1 MGVIYKL
8 QATLKTDNIVPGK
21 YQNNISDFLIT
32 ENETVIGHLAIGVTN
47 HQLLMQQRT
56 SWNHQVTFLKAALQ
70 HLPLNWQLILEY
82 PIPRRSKRIDALL
95 LAHDLIFVLEFKDK
109 ETRFTPDAISQVE
122 DYSLD
127 LRDFHKQSASKTII
141 PIVWASDAR
150 EKSNSICDNGDFVKP
165 TLFANNLNL
174 HLVVKT
180 AFEYFTNTTNPI
192 IKPDIWNNSEYL
204 PTPTIIEAAQHLFSG
219 QSVREISRSHAG
231 SENLTD
237 TTNAILK
244 AIKQAQ
250 DNNEKIICFITGVP
264 GAGKTLAGLNIVHNV
279 DNHSGKGIFL
289 SGNGP
294 LVKVL
299 SEALSR
305 DDAKRRNIPISQSRR
320 EIAFVKNVHTF
331 LDFYHNNN
339 QIPPD
344 QIILFDEAQR
354 AWNAEHSK
362 RKFDRDFS
370 EAEMLFNIMNRND
383 GWAVI
388 VALIGSG
395 QEINTGEAGLAEWGK
410 TIMDKFS
417 NWKIYISP
425 ELKEGTSNIANY
437 KLFETAP
444 TQLLITELPELHLKV
459 SIRSY
464 KAEKLS
470 EWVVSLLEDEPLMA
484 KELLQNHLKDYPVF
498 LTRNL
503 ETARNFLRNKNRGHR
518 RTGLVAS
525 SGARRLKPFGLD
537 VTAEIDVA
545 NWFLN
550 PKEDVRS
557 SCFLE
562 LPATEFAVQ
571 GLELD
576 WVGLCWGDDFRKE
589 EEGWSYHAFKG
600 TKWQLE
606 RQAERKQ
613 FIKNKYRVLLTRGR
627 EGLILFIPEGSVTDH
642 TRPNK
647 NYDTTYEYLKRTGI
661 KEL

>member
-1 MGVIYKL
+1 M
-8 QATLKTDNIVPGK
+8 PGK
-21 YQNNISDFLIT
+21 YQNNISDFLKAD
-32 ENETVIGHLAIGVTN
+32 NETVVGHLAIGVTN

-56 SWNHQVTFLKAALQ
+56 SWNHQVTFLKEALQ
-70 HLPLNWQLILEY
+70 HLPQDWQLILEY
-82 PIPRRSKRIDALL
+82 PIPRRSKRIDVILL
-95 LAHDLIFVLEFKDK
+95 SNDLIFVIEFKDK
-109 ETRFTPDAISQVE
+109 ETKYTPDAISQVE

-127 LRDFHKQSASKTII
+127 LRDFHKQSASLTII
-141 PIVWASDAR
+141 PIVWASDAK
-150 EKSNSICDNGDFVKP
+150 EKSNRLFDNGDFVKP
-165 TLFANNLNL
+165 TLFSNRQNL
-174 HLVVKT
+174 HLTIKS
-180 AFEYFTNTTNPI
+180 AFEFYTNTTKTQISSNE
-192 IKPDIWNNSEYL
+192 WNNSEYL

-219 QSVREISRSHAG
+219 QNVREISRSHAG

-244 AIKQAQ
+244 AIKDAQ
-250 DNNEKIICFITGVP
+250 DKDEKIICFITGVP

-279 DNHSGKGIFL
+279 ENHSGKGIFL

-299 SEALSR
+299 TEALAR
-305 DDAKRRNIPISQSRR
+305 DNSKRNQISLVQSRR
-320 EIAFVKNVHTF
+320 EIAFVQNVHQF
-331 LDFYHNNN
+331 LDFYHNN
-339 QIPPD
+339 D
-344 QIILFDEAQR
+344 QTPQDKIILFDEAQR

-410 TIMDKFS
+410 TISEKFS
-417 NWKIYISP
+417 NWRIYISP

-444 TQLLITELPELHLKV
+444 TNLSITELPELHLKV

-470 EWVVSLLEDEPLMA
+470 EWVVALLEDEPLKA
-484 KELLQNHLKDYPVF
+484 EELLQNHLKDYPIF

-503 ETARNFLRNKNRGHR
+503 ETARKFLRNKNRGHR
-518 RTGLVAS
+518 RTGIVAS

-537 VTAEIDVA
+537 VRAEIDVVK
-545 NWFLN
+545 WFLN

-589 EEGWSYHAFKG
+589 DSGWSFHAFNG

-606 RQAERKQ
+606 RQDARKQ

-627 EGLILFIPEGSVTDH
+627 EGLIIFIPEGSDNDH

-647 NYDTTYEYLKRTGI
+647 NYDTTYEYLKQTGI

>member
-1 MGVIYKL
+1 M
-8 QATLKTDNIVPGK
+8 PGK
-21 YQNNISDFLIT
+21 YINDISNFLKAD
-32 ENETVIGHLAIGVTN
+32 NETVIGHLAMGVTN

-56 SWNHQVTFLKAALQ
+56 SWNHQISYLKEAVQ
-70 HLPLNWQLILEY
+70 HLPTDWSLILEY
-82 PIPRRSKRIDALL
+82 PIPRRSKRIDIIL
-95 LAHDLIFVLEFKDK
+95 LARDLIFVIEFKDK
-109 ETRFTPDAISQVE
+109 ETKYSPDAISQVE

-127 LRDFHKQSASKTII
+127 LRDFHKQSASKVLI
-141 PIVWASDAR
+141 PIVWASEAK
-150 EKSNSICDNGDFVKP
+150 EQTNHLYDNGDFVKP
-165 TLFANNLNL
+165 TFFANRQNL
-174 HLVVKT
+174 HSTIQV
-180 AFEYFTNTTNPI
+180 AFEYFTNTTHTKI
-192 IKPDIWNNSEYL
+192 IAGEWNNSEYL

-250 DNNEKIICFITGVP
+250 DKGEKIICFITGVP

-279 DNHSGKGIFL
+279 DNHSGKGVFL

-299 SEALSR
+299 TEALAR
-305 DDAKRRNIPISQSRR
+305 DNSKRNNTSLTQSRR
-320 EIAFVKNVHTF
+320 EIAFVQNVHQF
-331 LDFYHNNN
+331 LDFYHNND
-339 QIPPD
+339 QIPQD
-344 QIILFDEAQR
+344 KIILFDEAQR

-370 EAEMLFNIMNRND
+370 EAEMLFNIMNRNE

-395 QEINTGEAGLAEWGK
+395 QEINNGEAGLAEWGK
-410 TIMDKFS
+410 TINEKFS

-437 KLFETAP
+437 KLFDIAP
-444 TQLLITELPELHLKV
+444 TSLSITEFPELHLKV

-470 EWVVSLLEDEPLMA
+470 EWVVALLEDEPLKA
-484 KELLQNHLKDYPVF
+484 KELLQNHLKDYPIF
-498 LTRNL
+498 LTRNI
-503 ETARNFLRNKNRGHR
+503 EITRKFLRNKNRGHR

-550 PKEDVRS
+550 PKDDIRS

-589 EEGWSYHAFKG
+589 MEGWSFHAFKG
-600 TKWQLE
+600 TKWQFE
-606 RQAERKQ
+606 RKEDKKQ

-627 EGLILFIPEGSVTDH
+627 EGLIIFIPEGSETDH
-642 TRPNK
+642 TRPSK

>member
-1 MGVIYKL
+1 M
-8 QATLKTDNIVPGK
+8 PGK
-21 YQNNISDFLIT
+21 YQNKISEFLKAD
-32 ENETVIGHLAIGVTN
+32 NATVVGHLAIGVRN
-47 HQLLMQQRT
+47 QQLLLTARD
-56 SWNHQVTFLKAALQ
+56 SWSHQVTFLQEALQ
-70 HLPLNWQLILEY
+70 YLPDNWYIILEY
-82 PIPRRSKRIDALL
+82 PIPRRSKRIDAIL
-95 LAHDLIFVLEFKDK
+95 LAHDLIFVIEFKDK
-109 ETRFTPDAISQVE
+109 ETKYTTDAVSQVE
-122 DYSLD
+122 DYALD
-127 LRDFHKQSASKTII
+127 LRDFHKQSASLTLI
-141 PIVWASDAR
+141 PIVWASEAK
-150 EKSNSICDNGDFVKP
+150 EKLNPLLDNGDFVKS
-165 TLFANNLNL
+165 TLFSNRQNL
-174 HLVVKT
+174 HSTIKS
-180 AFEYFTNTTNPI
+180 AFKFYTNPTSTKI
-192 IKPDIWNNSEYL
+192 DPSDWNNSEYL

-219 QSVREISRSHAG
+219 QNVREISRSHAG

-244 AIKQAQ
+244 AIKEAQ
-250 DNNEKIICFITGVP
+250 EKDEKIICFITGVP

-279 DNHSGKGIFL
+279 ENHSGKGIFL

-299 SEALSR
+299 TEALAR
-305 DDAKRRNIPISQSRR
+305 DYSKRNQISLVQSRR
-320 EIAFVKNVHTF
+320 EIAFVQNVHQF
-331 LDFYHNNN
+331 LDFYHNND
-339 QIPPD
+339 QIPQD
-344 QIILFDEAQR
+344 KIILFDEAQR

-370 EAEMLFNIMNRND
+370 EAEMLFNIMNRNE

-410 TIMDKFS
+410 TISEKFS
-417 NWKIYISP
+417 NWRIYISP
-425 ELKEGTSNIANY
+425 ELKDGTSNIANY

-444 TQLLITELPELHLKV
+444 TNLSITELPELHLKV

-470 EWVVSLLEDEPLMA
+470 EWVVALLEDEPLTA
-484 KELLQNHLKDYPVF
+484 KELLQNHLKDYPIF
-498 LTRNL
+498 ITRNL
-503 ETARNFLRNKNRGHR
+503 ETARKFLRNKNRGHR
-518 RTGLVAS
+518 RTGMVAS

-589 EEGWSYHAFKG
+589 DSGWSFHAFKG

-606 RQAERKQ
+606 RQDERKQ

-627 EGLILFIPEGSVTDH
+627 EGLIIFIPEGSETDH
-642 TRPNK
+642 TRPRK
-647 NYDTTYEYLKRTGI
+647 NYDTTYEYLKETGI
-661 KEL
+661 EEL

>member
-1 MGVIYKL
+1 M
-8 QATLKTDNIVPGK
+8 PGK
-21 YQNNISDFLIT
+21 FQSNISEFLQSS
-32 ENETVIGHLAIGVTN
+32 NETVIGYLALGVTN
-47 HQLLMQQRT
+47 HQLLIQQRT
-56 SWNHQVTFLKAALQ
+56 SWSHQITFLKEAFKY
-70 HLPLNWQLILEY
+70 LPDNWNLILEY
-82 PIPRRSKRIDALL
+82 PIPRRSKRIDIIL
-95 LAHDLIFVLEFKDK
+95 LANDLIFVIEFKDK
-109 ETRFTPDAISQVE
+109 EIKYSTDAISQVE
-122 DYSLD
+122 DYALD
-127 LRDFHKQSASKTII
+127 LRDFHKESASKTII
-141 PIVWASDAR
+141 PIVWASEAKERRNVLNEND
-150 EKSNSICDNGDFVKP
+150 DFVKP
-165 TLFANNLNL
+165 TLFTNSSNL
-174 HLVVKT
+174 HAVVKD
-180 AFEYFTNTTNPI
+180 AFERFTNTTNPI
-192 IKPDIWNNSEYL
+192 INASDWNSSEYS

-219 QSVREISRSHAG
+219 QNVKEISRSHAG
-231 SENLTD
+231 SENLTE

-250 DNNEKIICFITGVP
+250 ENDEKIICFITGVP

-279 DNHSGKGIFL
+279 DNNSGNGIFL

-299 SEALSR
+299 TEALAR
-305 DDAKRRNIPISQSRR
+305 DNSKRNQIPLARSRR
-320 EIAFVKNVHTF
+320 EIAFVQNVHQF
-331 LDFYHNNN
+331 LGFYHNN
-339 QIPPD
+339 D
-344 QIILFDEAQR
+344 QTPQDKIILFDEAQR

-370 EAEMLFNIMNRND
+370 EAEMLFNIMNRNE

-410 TIMDKFS
+410 TINDKFS

-444 TQLLITELPELHLKV
+444 ASLSITELPELHLKV
-459 SIRSY
+459 TIRSY

-470 EWVVSLLEDEPLMA
+470 EWVVALLEDAPLKA
-484 KELLQNHLKDYPVF
+484 KEIFQIHLQDYPVF

-503 ETARNFLRNKNRGHR
+503 ETARDFLRNKNRGHR
-518 RTGLVAS
+518 RTGLIAS
-525 SGARRLKPFGLD
+525 SGARRLKPLGLD
-537 VTAEIDVA
+537 VTGEIDVA

-550 PKEDVRS
+550 PKEDIRS

-576 WVGLCWGDDFRKE
+576 WIGLCWGDDFRKQ
-589 EEGWSYHAFKG
+589 EEGWSFHAFKG
-600 TKWQLE
+600 TKWLIE
-606 RQAERKQ
+606 RQDVRKQ

-627 EGLILFIPEGSVTDH
+627 EGLIIFIPEGSETDH
-642 TRPNK
+642 TRPPK
-647 NYDTTYEYLKRTGI
+647 NYDSTYEYLKRTGI
-661 KEL
+661 REL

>member
-1 MGVIYKL
+1 
-8 QATLKTDNIVPGK
+8 VPGK
-21 YQNNISDFLIT
+21 YLNTISEFLQDS
-32 ENETVIGHLAIGVTN
+32 NETVLGHLAIGITN
-47 HQLLMQQRT
+47 QQLLKQQRT
-56 SWNHQVTFLKAALQ
+56 SWNNQITFLKSNLQ
-70 HLPLNWQLILEY
+70 QLPQNWGMILEY
-82 PIPRRSKRIDALL
+82 PIPRRAKRIDIVL
-95 LAHDLIFVLEFKDK
+95 LAKDLIFIIEFKDK
-109 ETRFTPDAISQVE
+109 ETKYSADAISQVE
-122 DYSLD
+122 DYALD
-127 LRDFHKQSASKTII
+127 IRDFHKQSGLKTII
-141 PIVWASDAR
+141 PIVWASAAPNKTNFYVD
-150 EKSNSICDNGDFVKP
+150 NSDFVKP
-165 TLFANNLNL
+165 TIFANQQNL
-174 HLVVKT
+174 HEVIKNV
-180 AFEYFTNTTNPI
+180 FEYFTNTTNP
-192 IKPDIWNNSEYL
+192 PLDLANWNNSEYL

-219 QSVREISRSHAG
+219 QNVREISRSHAG

-237 TTNAILK
+237 TTNAILN
-244 AIKQAQ
+244 AIQHAQ
-250 DNNEKIICFITGVP
+250 ENDDKIICFITGVP

-279 DNHSGKGIFL
+279 ENHTGKGIFL

-299 SEALSR
+299 TEALAR
-305 DDAKRRNIPISQSRR
+305 DNSVRNKVPLAKSRR
-320 EIAFVKNVHTF
+320 EIAFVQNVHQF

-339 QIPPD
+339 QIPQD
-344 QIILFDEAQR
+344 KIILFDEAQR

-370 EAEMLFNIMNRND
+370 EAEMLFRIMNRNS

-410 TIMDKFS
+410 TIRDKFP
-417 NWKIYISP
+417 NWKIYVSP
-425 ELKEGTSNIANY
+425 ELKEGKSSIANY
-437 KLFETAP
+437 KLFEEAP
-444 TQLLITELPELHLKV
+444 TNLSITELSALHLKV

-470 EWVVSLLEDEPLMA
+470 EWVVALLDDNPLRS
-484 KELLQNHLKDYPVF
+484 KQILQNHLTEYPIF

-503 ETARNFLRNKNRGHR
+503 ETARQFLRNKNRGHR
-518 RTGLVAS
+518 RSGLIAS
-525 SGARRLKPFGLD
+525 SGARRLRPLGLD

-550 PKEDVRS
+550 SKNDIRS

-589 EEGWSYHAFKG
+589 DSDWSFHAFKG
-600 TKWQLE
+600 TKWQIE
-606 RQAERKQ
+606 RQEERKQ

-627 EGLILFIPEGSVTDH
+627 EGLIIFIPEGSETDI
-642 TRPNK
+642 TRPSK
-647 NYDTTYEYLKRTGI
+647 NYDGTYEYLKRIGI
-661 KEL
+661 REL

>member
-1 MGVIYKL
+1 M
-8 QATLKTDNIVPGK
+8 PGK
-21 YQNNISDFLIT
+21 YQKNLGDFLSAD
-32 ENETVIGHLAIGVTN
+32 NQTVIGHLAIGVTN

-56 SWNHQVTFLKAALQ
+56 SWSHQVIYLKENFQ
-70 HLPLNWQLILEY
+70 HLPSDWFLILEY
-82 PIPRRSKRIDALL
+82 PIPRRSKRIDVIL
-95 LAHDLIFVLEFKDK
+95 LAQDLIFVIEFKDK
-109 ETRFTPDAISQVE
+109 ETKYSPDAISQVE

-127 LRDFHKQSASKTII
+127 IRDFHKQSASRIII
-141 PIVWASDAR
+141 PIVWASEAKYKNR
-150 EKSNSICDNGDFVKP
+150 SLSDNGDFVKP
-165 TLFANNLNL
+165 TLFANRQDL
-174 HLVVKT
+174 HSVIKT
-180 AFEYFTNTTNPI
+180 AFEYFTNTTTSSINPTE
-192 IKPDIWNNSEYL
+192 WNNSEYL

-237 TTNAILK
+237 TTKAILE

-250 DNNEKIICFITGVP
+250 ENDEKIICFITGVP
-264 GAGKTLAGLNIVHNV
+264 GAGKTLAGLNIVHNT
-279 DNHSGKGIFL
+279 DNNSGKGVFL

-299 SEALSR
+299 TEALAR
-305 DDAKRRNIPISQSRR
+305 DHSKRTNAPLTQSRR
-320 EIAFVKNVHTF
+320 EIAFVQNVHQF

-339 QIPPD
+339 QTPQD
-344 QIILFDEAQR
+344 KIILFDEAQR

-370 EAEMLFNIMNRND
+370 EAEMLFQIMSRNE

-410 TIMDKFS
+410 TINEKFP

-425 ELKEGTSNIANY
+425 ELKDGTSNIANY
-437 KLFETAP
+437 KLFETVPAN
-444 TQLLITELPELHLKV
+444 LLITELPELHLKV

-470 EWVVSLLEDEPLMA
+470 EWVVALLEDEALKA
-484 KELLQNHLKDYPVF
+484 KDLLQNHLKDYPIF

-503 ETARNFLRNKNRGHR
+503 DTARQFLRNKNRGHR
-518 RTGLVAS
+518 RTGIVAS
-525 SGARRLKPFGLD
+525 SGARRLRPFGLD

-550 PKEDVRS
+550 PKDDVRS

-589 EEGWSYHAFKG
+589 EQGWSFHSFKG
-600 TKWQLE
+600 TKWQIE
-606 RQAERKQ
+606 RQDERKQ

-627 EGLILFIPEGSVTDH
+627 EGLIIFVPEGSQTDH
-642 TRPNK
+642 TRPSK
-647 NYDTTYEYLKRTGI
+647 NYDGTYEYLKRIGI

>member
-1 MGVIYKL
+1 
-8 QATLKTDNIVPGK
+8 VPGK
-21 YQNNISDFLIT
+21 YQNKISKFLK
-32 ENETVIGHLAIGVTN
+32 EYNETVIGHLALGVTN
-47 HQLLMQQRT
+47 HQLLKQQRI
-56 SWNHQVTFLKAALQ
+56 SWNHQITFLRETLQ
-70 HLPLNWQLILEY
+70 YLPQEWQLILEY
-82 PIPRRSKRIDALL
+82 PIPRRSKRIDIILIAN
-95 LAHDLIFVLEFKDK
+95 DVIFVIEFKDK
-109 ETRFTPDAISQVE
+109 EITYSPSAISQVE
-122 DYSLD
+122 DYALD
-127 LRDFHKQSASKTII
+127 LRDFHKESASKTII
-141 PIVWASDAR
+141 PIVWATDAKD
-150 EKSNSICDNGDFVKP
+150 KSYPLIDNGDFVKS
-165 TLFANNLNL
+165 TLFANNSKL
-174 HLVVKT
+174 HFVINS
-180 AFEYFTNTTNPI
+180 AFQFFTNTTNQI
-192 IKPDIWNNSEYL
+192 INSTAWNNSEYL

-219 QSVREISRSHAG
+219 QSVKEISRSHAG

-250 DNNEKIICFITGVP
+250 ENGEKIICFITGVP

-279 DNHSGKGIFL
+279 ENNSGKGIFL

-299 SEALSR
+299 SEALAR
-305 DDAKRRNIPISQSRR
+305 DDAKRRNVPISQSRR
-320 EIAFVKNVHTF
+320 EIAFVKNVHSF
-331 LDFYHNNN
+331 LDFYHNND
-339 QIPPD
+339 QVPPD
-344 QIILFDEAQR
+344 KIILFDEAQR

-370 EAEMLFNIMNRND
+370 EAEMLFNIMNRSF

-410 TIMDKFS
+410 TISEKFHD
-417 NWKIYISP
+417 WKIYISP
-425 ELKEGTSNIANY
+425 ELKEGTSNIENY
-437 KLFETAP
+437 KLFEKAP
-444 TQLLITELPELHLKV
+444 AGLSVTELPELHLKV

-470 EWVVSLLEDEPLMA
+470 EWVAAILEDEPVKA
-484 KELLQNHLKDYPVF
+484 KKLLQNHLKDYPVF

-503 ETARNFLRNKNRGHR
+503 ETVRKFLRNKNRGHR

-525 SGARRLKPFGLD
+525 SGARRFKQLGID
-537 VTAEIDVA
+537 VTSEIDVT

-550 PKEDVRS
+550 SKEDVRS

-562 LPATEFAVQ
+562 ITATEFAVQ

-589 EEGWSYHAFKG
+589 EMNWSYHSFKG
-600 TKWQLE
+600 TKWQIE
-606 RQAERKQ
+606 RLKQREQ

-627 EGLILFIPEGSVTDH
+627 EGLIIFIPEGSETDH
-642 TRPNK
+642 TRPYK
-647 NYDTTYEYLKRTGI
+647 NYDNTYEYLKRTGI
-661 KEL
+661 TEI

>member
-1 MGVIYKL
+1 
-8 QATLKTDNIVPGK
+8 VPGK
-21 YQNNISDFLIT
+21 YQNKISDFLIS

-56 SWNHQVTFLKAALQ
+56 SWNHQVIFLKEALRY
-70 HLPLNWQLILEY
+70 LPDNWNLILEY
-82 PIPRRSKRIDALL
+82 PIPRRAKRIDLIL
-95 LAHDLIFVLEFKDK
+95 LAHDVIFVIEFKDK
-109 ETRFTPDAISQVE
+109 ETGYTPDAISQVE

-127 LRDFHKQSASKTII
+127 LRDFHKQSAAKIII
-141 PIVWASDAR
+141 PMLWASEAK
-150 EKSNSICDNGDFVKP
+150 EKLNLLSDNGDFVKP
-165 TLFANNLNL
+165 TLFANSQNL
-174 HLVVKT
+174 HSTINL
-180 AFEYFTNTTNPI
+180 AFEYFTNTANPVI
-192 IKPDIWNNSEYL
+192 HPIDWNNSEYL

-219 QSVREISRSHAG
+219 QGVREISRSHAG

-237 TTNAILK
+237 TTNAILL
-244 AIKQAQ
+244 AIKQAREN
-250 DNNEKIICFITGVP
+250 DEKIICFITGVP
-264 GAGKTLAGLNIVHNV
+264 GAGKTLAGLNIVHNI
-279 DNHSGKGIFL
+279 DNHSGKGVFL

-294 LVKVL
+294 LVNVL
-299 SEALSR
+299 TEALAR
-305 DDAKRRNIPISQSRR
+305 DNSKRNQISLKESRR
-320 EIAFVKNVHTF
+320 EIAFVQNVHHF
-331 LDFYHNNN
+331 LESYHNNN
-339 QIPPD
+339 HQPPD
-344 QIILFDEAQR
+344 KIILFDEAQR
-354 AWNAEHSK
+354 AWNSEHSK
-362 RKFDRDFS
+362 RKFERDFS
-370 EAEMLFNIMNRND
+370 EAEMLFSIMNRHA

-395 QEINTGEAGLAEWGK
+395 QEINTGEAGLAEWGR
-410 TIMDKFS
+410 TINKKFS

-437 KLFETAP
+437 KLFEKAP
-444 TQLLITELPELHLKV
+444 ANLSITELPELHLKV

-470 EWVVSLLEDEPLMA
+470 EWVVALLEDEPLNA
-484 KELLQNHLKDYPVF
+484 KVLLQNHLKDYPIF

-503 ETARNFLRNKNRGHR
+503 ESARKFLRSKNRGHR

-525 SGARRLKPFGLD
+525 SGAKRLRPLGLD
-537 VTAEIDVA
+537 VTAELDVV

-589 EEGWSYHAFKG
+589 EEGWSFHAFKG

-606 RQAERKQ
+606 RQEERKQ

-627 EGLILFIPEGSVTDH
+627 EGLIIFIPEGSLSDH

-647 NYDTTYEYLKRTGI
+647 NYDTTYEYLKRTGLR
-661 KEL
+661 EL

>member
-1 MGVIYKL
+1 M
-8 QATLKTDNIVPGK
+8 
-21 YQNNISDFLIT
+21 
-32 ENETVIGHLAIGVTN
+32 
-47 HQLLMQQRT
+47 
-56 SWNHQVTFLKAALQ
+56 
-70 HLPLNWQLILEY
+70 
-82 PIPRRSKRIDALL
+82 
-95 LAHDLIFVLEFKDK
+95 
-109 ETRFTPDAISQVE
+109 
-122 DYSLD
+122 
-127 LRDFHKQSASKTII
+127 
-141 PIVWASDAR
+141 
-150 EKSNSICDNGDFVKP
+150 
-165 TLFANNLNL
+165 
-174 HLVVKT
+174 
-180 AFEYFTNTTNPI
+180 
-192 IKPDIWNNSEYL
+192 

-219 QSVREISRSHAG
+219 QNVREISRSHAG
-231 SENLTD
+231 SENLTE
-237 TTNAILK
+237 TTDAILNAIK
-244 AIKQAQ
+244 AAQ
-250 DNNEKIICFITGVP
+250 DNHEKIICFITGVP

-279 DNHSGKGIFL
+279 ENNSGKGVFL

-299 SEALSR
+299 TEALAR
-305 DDAKRRNIPISQSRR
+305 DNSKRNQIPLVQSRR
-320 EIAFVKNVHTF
+320 KIAFVQNVHQF
-331 LDFYHNNN
+331 LDFYHNNH
-339 QIPPD
+339 QTPED
-344 QIILFDEAQR
+344 KIILFDEAQR

-362 RKFDRDFS
+362 RKFDRDYS
-370 EAEMLFNIMNRND
+370 EAQMLFNIMNRNS

-410 TIMDKFS
+410 TINENFS

-425 ELKEGTSNIANY
+425 ELKEGKSSIAND

-444 TQLLITELPELHLKV
+444 KDLSITELTELHLKV

-470 EWVVSLLEDEPLMA
+470 EWVVALLEDEPLKA
-484 KELLQNHLKDYPVF
+484 KELLQNHLKNYPIF

-503 ETARNFLRNKNRGHR
+503 NTTRKFLRNKNRGNR

-525 SGARRLKPFGLD
+525 SGARRLRPFGLD

-550 PKEDVRS
+550 PKEDIRS

-589 EEGWSYHAFKG
+589 SENWSFHAFKG

-606 RQAERKQ
+606 KKDDRKQ
-613 FIKNKYRVLLTRGR
+613 FIKNKYRVLLTRAR
-627 EGLILFIPEGSVTDH
+627 EGLIIFIPEGSDTDH
-642 TRPNK
+642 TRPES
-647 NYDTTYEYLKRTGI
+647 NYENTYKYLKKIGI

>member
-1 MGVIYKL
+1 M
-8 QATLKTDNIVPGK
+8 PGK
-21 YQNNISDFLIT
+21 YINSIHGFLNS
-32 ENETVIGHLAIGVTN
+32 ENETVLGHLAIGVTN

-56 SWNHQVTFLKAALQ
+56 SWDHQINFLKDSLKK
-70 HLPLNWQLILEY
+70 LPQEWTVIFEY
-82 PIPRRSKRIDALL
+82 PIPRRAKRIDLII
-95 LAHDLIFVLEFKDK
+95 LAHDLIYVIEFKDK
-109 ETRFTPDAISQVE
+109 EKKFTSDAINQVE

-127 LRDFHKQSASKTII
+127 LRDFHKESFGRSII
-141 PIVWASDAR
+141 PIVWASEA
-150 EKSNSICDNGDFVKP
+150 KGTQNSFDDIDDFVKP
-165 TLFANNLNL
+165 TLFANNANL
-174 HLVVKT
+174 HSVVWS
-180 AFEYFTNTTNPI
+180 AYEFFTNSSNSKLT
-192 IKPDIWNNSEYL
+192 PDVWNSSEYL

-219 QSVREISRSHAG
+219 QNVKEISRSHAG
-231 SENLTD
+231 SENLTS
-237 TTNAILK
+237 TTEAILN

-250 DNNEKIICFITGVP
+250 NSNEKIICFITGVP
-264 GAGKTLAGLNIVHNV
+264 GAGKTLAGLKIVHNV
-279 DNHSGKGIFL
+279 ENNSGKGVFL

-299 SEALSR
+299 TEALAR
-305 DDAKRRNIPISQSRR
+305 DNSKRNKIPISKSRR
-320 EIAFVKNVHTF
+320 EIAFVQNVHQF
-331 LDFYHNNN
+331 LDFYHDNK
-339 QIPPD
+339 QIPQD
-344 QIILFDEAQR
+344 KIILFDEAQR

-370 EAEMLFNIMNRND
+370 EAQMLFEIMNRNK

-410 TIMDKFS
+410 TISQNFP
-417 NWKIYISP
+417 NWKIFISP
-425 ELKEGTSNIANY
+425 ELKEGKSNIANY

-444 TQLLITELPELHLKV
+444 NHLSITELTELHLKV

-470 EWVVSLLEDEPLMA
+470 EWVVALLEDNPLKA
-484 KELLQNHLKDYPVF
+484 KEILQNHLKNYPIF

-503 ETARNFLRNKNRGHR
+503 NTAKKFLRNKNRGSR
-518 RTGLVAS
+518 RSGLIAS
-525 SGARRLKPFGLD
+525 SGARRLRPLGLD
-537 VTAEIDVA
+537 VTTKIDVA

-576 WVGLCWGDDFRKE
+576 WAGLCWGDDFRKE
-589 EEGWSYHAFKG
+589 EKGWSFHAFKG

-606 RQAERKQ
+606 RKDDRKQ
-613 FIKNKYRVLLTRGR
+613 FIKNKYRVLLTRAR
-627 EGLILFIPEGSVTDH
+627 EGLIIFIPEGSLIDH
-642 TRPNK
+642 TRNK
-647 NYDTTYEYLKRTGI
+647 DNYESTYQYFKIIGI
-661 KEL
+661 KEI

>member
-1 MGVIYKL
+1 M
-8 QATLKTDNIVPGK
+8 PGK
-21 YQNNISDFLIT
+21 YINNISSFLNS
-32 ENETVIGHLAIGVTN
+32 ENETVLGYLAMGVTN

-56 SWNHQVTFLKAALQ
+56 SWNNQITFLKDSLKS
-70 HLPLNWQLILEY
+70 LPQEWTLIFEY
-82 PIPRRSKRIDALL
+82 PIPRRSKRIDLIL
-95 LAHDLIFVLEFKDK
+95 LAQDLIYVIEFKNK
-109 ETRFTPDAISQVE
+109 EKKFTSDAISQVE

-127 LRDFHKQSASKTII
+127 LRDFHKESSGRSII
-141 PIVWASDAR
+141 PIVWASEAK
-150 EKSNSICDNGDFVKP
+150 EKQNSFDDIGDFVKP
-165 TLFANNLNL
+165 TLFANNNTL
-174 HLVVKT
+174 HLVIRS
-180 AFEYFTNTTNPI
+180 AFEYFTNSSNAKLIPGL
-192 IKPDIWNNSEYL
+192 WNSSEYF

-219 QSVREISRSHAG
+219 QNVREISRSHAG

-237 TTNAILK
+237 TTDAILNAIKK
-244 AIKQAQ
+244 AQN
-250 DNNEKIICFITGVP
+250 NNEKIICFITGVP

-279 DNHSGKGIFL
+279 ENNSGKGVFL

-299 SEALSR
+299 TEALAR
-305 DDAKRRNIPISQSRR
+305 DNSKRNQIPLAQSRR
-320 EIAFVKNVHTF
+320 EIAFVQNVHQF
-331 LDFYHNNN
+331 LDFYHNNH
-339 QIPPD
+339 QIPQD
-344 QIILFDEAQR
+344 KIILFDEAQR

-362 RKFDRDFS
+362 RKFDRDYS
-370 EAEMLFNIMNRND
+370 EAQMLFNVMNRNS

-410 TIMDKFS
+410 TINENFS

-425 ELKEGTSNIANY
+425 ELKEGKSNIANY

-444 TQLLITELPELHLKV
+444 INLSITELPELHLKV

-470 EWVVSLLEDEPLMA
+470 EWVVALLEDEPLKA
-484 KELLQNHLKDYPVF
+484 KELLQNHLKNYPIF

-503 ETARNFLRNKNRGHR
+503 NTTRKFLRNKNRGNR

-525 SGARRLKPFGLD
+525 SGARRLRPFGLD
-537 VTAEIDVA
+537 VTAKIDVA

-550 PKEDVRS
+550 PKEDIRS

-589 EEGWSYHAFKG
+589 SENWSFHAFKG

-606 RQAERKQ
+606 KKDDRKQ

-627 EGLILFIPEGSVTDH
+627 EGLIIFIPEGSDTDH
-642 TRPNK
+642 TRPK
-647 NYDTTYEYLKRTGI
+647 NNYENTYQYLKR
-661 KEL
+661 

>member
-1 MGVIYKL
+1 
-8 QATLKTDNIVPGK
+8 VPGK
-21 YQNNISDFLIT
+21 YQNNISDFLKAD
-32 ENETVIGHLAIGVTN
+32 NETVVGNLAIGVTN

-56 SWNHQVTFLKAALQ
+56 SWNHQVTYLKEAFQ
-70 HLPLNWQLILEY
+70 HLPSNWHLILEY
-82 PIPRRSKRIDALL
+82 PIPRRSKRIDVIL
-95 LAHDLIFVLEFKDK
+95 LAKDLIFVIEFKDR
-109 ETRFTPDAISQVE
+109 ETKYSPDAISQVE

-127 LRDFHKQSASKTII
+127 IRDFHKQSASQTII
-141 PIVWASDAR
+141 PIVWASDAK
-150 EKSNSICDNGDFVKP
+150 EKSNRLFDNGDFVKP
-165 TLFANNLNL
+165 TLFANRRNL
-174 HLVVKT
+174 HSTIKA
-180 AFEYFTNTTNPI
+180 AFEYFTNTTNAEINPNN
-192 IKPDIWNNSEYL
+192 WNNSEYL

-244 AIKQAQ
+244 AIKEAQ
-250 DNNEKIICFITGVP
+250 ENDEKIICFITGVP

-279 DNHSGKGIFL
+279 DNHSGKGVFL

-299 SEALSR
+299 TEALAR
-305 DDAKRRNIPISQSRR
+305 DNSKRSNISLIQSRR
-320 EIAFVKNVHTF
+320 EIAFVQNVHQF
-331 LDFYHNNN
+331 LDFYHNN
-339 QIPPD
+339 D
-344 QIILFDEAQR
+344 QTPQDKIILFDEAQR

-383 GWAVI
+383 RWAVI

-410 TIMDKFS
+410 TIKEKFP

-425 ELKEGTSNIANY
+425 ELKEGSSNIANY

-444 TQLLITELPELHLKV
+444 TNLSISELPELHLKV

-470 EWVVSLLEDEPLMA
+470 EWVVSLLEDEPLKA
-484 KELLQNHLKDYPVF
+484 KELLQYHLKDYPIF
-498 LTRNL
+498 ITRNL
-503 ETARNFLRNKNRGHR
+503 ETARQFLRNKNRGHR
-518 RTGLVAS
+518 RIGLIAS
-525 SGARRLKPFGLD
+525 SGARRLRPFGLD

-589 EEGWSYHAFKG
+589 DSGWSFHAFKG
-600 TKWQLE
+600 SKWQLE
-606 RQAERKQ
+606 RQEERKQ

-627 EGLILFIPEGSVTDH
+627 EGLIIFIPQGSETDH
-642 TRPNK
+642 TRPSK

>member
-1 MGVIYKL
+1 M
-8 QATLKTDNIVPGK
+8 PGK
-21 YQNNISDFLIT
+21 YQNNIQNFLST

-47 HQLLMQQRT
+47 HQLLVQQRI
-56 SWNHQVTFLKAALQ
+56 SWNHQITYLKENFQ
-70 HLPLNWQLILEY
+70 HLPSDWFLILEY
-82 PIPRRSKRIDALL
+82 SIPRRSKRIDIVL
-95 LAHDLIFVLEFKDK
+95 LANDLIFVIEFKDK
-109 ETRFTPDAISQVE
+109 ETKYSSDAISQVE

-141 PIVWASDAR
+141 PIVWASDA
-150 EKSNSICDNGDFVKP
+150 KDFNNTLLDNGDFVKP
-165 TLFANNLNL
+165 TLFANRQNL
-174 HLVVKT
+174 HSVIKK
-180 AFEYFTNTTNPI
+180 AFEYFTDTTNI
-192 IKPDIWNNSEYL
+192 SIDSTVWNNSEYL
-204 PTPTIIEAAQHLFSG
+204 PTPTIIEAAQHLFAG
-219 QSVREISRSHAG
+219 QNVREISRSHAG

-237 TTNAILK
+237 TTDAILK

-250 DNNEKIICFITGVP
+250 ENDEKIICFITGVP

-279 DNHSGKGIFL
+279 ENHSGKGVFL

-299 SEALSR
+299 SEALAK
-305 DDAKRRNIPISQSRR
+305 DDAKRRNVPVSQSRR
-320 EIAFVKNVHTF
+320 EIVFVQNVHQF
-331 LDFYHNNN
+331 LDFYHNN
-339 QIPPD
+339 D
-344 QIILFDEAQR
+344 QTPQDKIILFDEAQR

-362 RKFDRDFS
+362 RKFNRDFS
-370 EAEMLFNIMNRND
+370 EAEMLFNIMNRNE
-383 GWAVI
+383 GWAII

-410 TIMDKFS
+410 TINEKFPE
-417 NWKIYISP
+417 WKIYISP
-425 ELKEGTSNIANY
+425 ELKEGNSNIANY
-437 KLFETAP
+437 KLFETVP
-444 TQLLITELPELHLKV
+444 SNLSITELPELHLKV

-470 EWVVSLLEDEPLMA
+470 EWVEALLEDESLKA
-484 KELLQNHLKDYPVF
+484 KELLQNHMKDYPIF

-503 ETARNFLRNKNRGHR
+503 ETVRQFLRNKNRGHR

-525 SGARRLKPFGLD
+525 SGARRLRPLGLD
-537 VTAEIDVA
+537 VTLEIDVT

-550 PKEDVRS
+550 PKDDVRS

-562 LPATEFAVQ
+562 VPATEFAVQ

-589 EEGWSYHAFKG
+589 EQGWSYHSFKG
-600 TKWQLE
+600 TKWQVE
-606 RQAERKQ
+606 RKDERKQ

-627 EGLILFIPEGSVTDH
+627 EGLIIFVPEGSKIDY
-642 TRPNK
+642 TRPSK
-647 NYDTTYEYLKRTGI
+647 NYDSTYEYLKRIGI

>member
-1 MGVIYKL
+1 M
-8 QATLKTDNIVPGK
+8 PGK
-21 YQNNISDFLIT
+21 YINSISGFLNT
-32 ENETVIGHLAIGVTN
+32 ENETVLGHLALGVTN

-56 SWNHQVTFLKAALQ
+56 SWNHQITFLKDSLKN
-70 HLPLNWQLILEY
+70 LPNEWTLILEY
-82 PIPRRSKRIDALL
+82 PIPRRSKRIDLIL
-95 LAHDLIFVLEFKDK
+95 LANDLLFVIEFKDK
-109 ETRFTPDAISQVE
+109 ESNFTSDTINQVE

-127 LRDFHKQSASKTII
+127 LRDFHKESDGRIII
-141 PIVWASDAR
+141 PIVWASEAK
-150 EKSNSICDNGDFVKP
+150 EKQNLFDDNGDFVKP
-165 TLFANNLNL
+165 TLFANNITLYTVINN
-174 HLVVKT
+174 
-180 AFEYFTNTTNPI
+180 AYEYFSNPTNLVL
-192 IKPDIWNNSEYL
+192 KPELWNSSEYL
-204 PTPTIIEAAQHLFSG
+204 ATPTIIEAAQHLFSG
-219 QSVREISRSHAG
+219 QNVREISQSHAG
-231 SENLTD
+231 RENLTE
-237 TTNAILK
+237 TTDAILE

-250 DNNEKIICFITGVP
+250 SNDEKIICFITGVP

-279 DNHSGKGIFL
+279 ENNSGKGVFL

-299 SEALSR
+299 TEALAR
-305 DDAKRRNIPISQSRR
+305 DNSKRKQIPLTQSRR
-320 EIAFVKNVHTF
+320 EIAFVQNVHQF
-331 LDFYHNNN
+331 LDFYHNNH
-339 QIPPD
+339 QTPQD
-344 QIILFDEAQR
+344 KIILFDEAQR

-362 RKFDRDFS
+362 RKFDREYS
-370 EAEMLFNIMNRND
+370 EAQMLFNIMNRNS

-410 TIMDKFS
+410 TINENFS
-417 NWKIYISP
+417 NWKIYVSP
-425 ELKEGTSNIANY
+425 ELKEGKSSIANY

-444 TQLLITELPELHLKV
+444 DNLSIIELSELHLKV

-470 EWVVSLLEDEPLMA
+470 EWVVALLEDEPLKA
-484 KELLQNHLKDYPVF
+484 KEILHNHLKNYPIL

-503 ETARNFLRNKNRGHR
+503 NTARKFLRNKNRGNR

-525 SGARRLKPFGLD
+525 SGARRLRPFGLD
-537 VTAEIDVA
+537 VTAEIDVV

-550 PKEDVRS
+550 PKEDIRS

-589 EEGWSYHAFKG
+589 IENWSYHAFKG

-606 RQAERKQ
+606 RKEERKQ
-613 FIKNKYRVLLTRGR
+613 FIKNKYRVLLTRAR
-627 EGLILFIPEGSVTDH
+627 EGLIIFIPKGSDIDH
-642 TRPNK
+642 TRPES
-647 NYDTTYEYLKRTGI
+647 NYENTYQYLKKIGI

>member
-1 MGVIYKL
+1 M
-8 QATLKTDNIVPGK
+8 PGK
-21 YQNNISDFLIT
+21 YQNKILEFLK
-32 ENETVIGHLAIGVTN
+32 EYNETVIGHLAIGVTN

-56 SWNHQVTFLKAALQ
+56 SWNHQITFLKEAFQ
-70 HLPLNWQLILEY
+70 QLPTDWNLILEY
-82 PIPRRSKRIDALL
+82 PIPRRSKRIDVII
-95 LAHDLIFVLEFKDK
+95 LAHDMIFVVEFKDR
-109 ETRFTPDAISQVE
+109 ETKYSPAAISQVE

-141 PIVWASDAR
+141 PIVWASEAKD
-150 EKSNSICDNGDFVKP
+150 KNNQIIDNGDLVKP
-165 TLFANNLNL
+165 TLFANRSNL
-174 HLVVKT
+174 HSVIKS
-180 AFEYFTNTTNPI
+180 AFEFFTNMTNPTI
-192 IKPDIWNNSEYL
+192 NFASWNNSEYL

-219 QSVREISRSHAG
+219 QGVREISRSHAG

-237 TTNAILK
+237 TTNAILR
-244 AIKQAQ
+244 AIKKAQ
-250 DNNEKIICFITGVP
+250 DNDEKIICFITGVP

-279 DNHSGKGIFL
+279 ENHSGKGVFL

-305 DDAKRRNIPISQSRR
+305 DDAKRRHIPISQSRR
-320 EIAFVKNVHTF
+320 DIAFVKNVHTF
-331 LDFYHNNN
+331 LDFYHNNE
-339 QIPPD
+339 QVPPD
-344 QIILFDEAQR
+344 KIILFDEAQR

-410 TIMDKFS
+410 TINDKFS
-417 NWKIYISP
+417 DWKIYISP

-437 KLFETAP
+437 KLFKTAP
-444 TQLLITELPELHLKV
+444 TTLSITELPELHLKV

-470 EWVVSLLEDEPLMA
+470 EWVVAILEDEPLKA

-498 LTRNL
+498 LTRHL
-503 ETARNFLRNKNRGHR
+503 ETARKFLRNKNRGHR

-525 SGARRLKPFGLD
+525 SGARRLKPLGLD

-550 PKEDVRS
+550 SKEDVRS

-589 EEGWSYHAFKG
+589 EKDWSFHAFKG
-600 TKWQLE
+600 TKWQIE
-606 RQAERKQ
+606 RLKEREQ

-627 EGLILFIPEGSVTDH
+627 EGLIIFIPEGSETDH
-642 TRPNK
+642 TRPRK
-647 NYDTTYEYLKRTGI
+647 NYDNTYEYLKRTGI
-661 KEL
+661 SEI

>member
-1 MGVIYKL
+1 M
-8 QATLKTDNIVPGK
+8 PGK
-21 YQNNISDFLIT
+21 YQNTIEDFLQT
-32 ENETVIGHLAIGVTN
+32 DNRTVIGHLAIGVTN

-56 SWNHQVTFLKAALQ
+56 SWNNQIIFLKENLQ
-70 HLPLNWQLILEY
+70 HLPKDWSIILEY
-82 PIPRRSKRIDALL
+82 PIPRRAKRIDAVL
-95 LAHDLIFVLEFKDK
+95 LANDLIFVIEFKDK
-109 ETRFTPDAISQVE
+109 ETKYLPSAIIQVE

-127 LRDFHKQSASKTII
+127 IRDFHKQSSSRTII
-141 PIVWASDAR
+141 PIIWASDAK
-150 EKSNSICDNGDFVKP
+150 EESSSLTDNLDFVKP
-165 TLFANNLNL
+165 ILFANKRNL
-174 HLVVKT
+174 HSIILT
-180 AFEYFTNTTNPI
+180 AFEYFTNTASTPI
-192 IKPDIWNNSEYL
+192 NKNEWNNSEYL

-219 QSVREISRSHAG
+219 QNVREISRSHAG
-231 SENLTD
+231 SDNLTD

-244 AIKQAQ
+244 AIEQAQ
-250 DNNEKIICFITGVP
+250 EKNEKIICFITGVP

-279 DNHSGKGIFL
+279 ANHSGKGIFL

-299 SEALSR
+299 TEALSR
-305 DDAKRRNIPISQSRR
+305 DHSKRMKIPLAQSRR
-320 EIAFVKNVHTF
+320 EVAFVQNVHQF

-339 QIPPD
+339 QTPHD
-344 QIILFDEAQR
+344 KIILFDEAQR

-370 EAEMLFNIMNRND
+370 EAEMLLNIMNRNE

-395 QEINTGEAGLAEWGK
+395 QEINTGEAGLAEWGR
-410 TIMDKFS
+410 TINEKFQ

-425 ELKEGTSNIANY
+425 ELKDGAANIANY
-437 KLFETAP
+437 KLFENIP
-444 TQLLITELPELHLKV
+444 KNLSITELPELHLKV

-470 EWVVSLLEDEPLMA
+470 EWVVAILEDDPLTA
-484 KELLQNHLKDYPVF
+484 KKLLQNHLKDYPIF

-503 ETARNFLRNKNRGHR
+503 ETARGFLRGKNRGYR
-518 RTGLVAS
+518 RTGLIAS
-525 SGARRLKPFGLD
+525 SGARRLRPLGLD
-537 VTAEIDVA
+537 VTTDIDVVS
-545 NWFLN
+545 WFLN
-550 PKEDVRS
+550 LKEDVRS

-562 LPATEFAVQ
+562 IPATEFAVQ

-589 EEGWSYHAFKG
+589 EQSWSFHAFKG

-606 RQAERKQ
+606 RQEERKQ

-627 EGLILFIPEGSVTDH
+627 EGLIIFIPEGSETDH
-642 TRPNK
+642 TRQNK
-647 NYDTTYEYLKRTGI
+647 NYDGTYEYLKRTGI
-661 KEL
+661 KEI

>member
-1 MGVIYKL
+1 M
-8 QATLKTDNIVPGK
+8 PGK
-21 YQNNISDFLIT
+21 YQNKISEFLKAD
-32 ENETVIGHLAIGVTN
+32 NATVVGHLAIGVRN
-47 HQLLMQQRT
+47 QQLLLTARD
-56 SWNHQVTFLKAALQ
+56 SWSNQVTFLQEALQ
-70 HLPLNWQLILEY
+70 YLPDNWYIILEY
-82 PIPRRSKRIDALL
+82 PIPRRSKRIDAIL
-95 LAHDLIFVLEFKDK
+95 LAHDLIFVIEFKDK
-109 ETRFTPDAISQVE
+109 ETKYTPDAISQVE

-127 LRDFHKQSASKTII
+127 LRDFHKQSASSTLI
-141 PIVWASDAR
+141 PIVWASEAK
-150 EKSNSICDNGDFVKP
+150 EKSNPLLDNGDFVKS
-165 TLFANNLNL
+165 TLFSNRQNL
-174 HLVVKT
+174 HST
-180 AFEYFTNTTNPI
+180 IISAFKFYTNPTNTKIDPS
-192 IKPDIWNNSEYL
+192 DWNNSEYL

-219 QSVREISRSHAG
+219 QNVREISRSHAG

-244 AIKQAQ
+244 AIKEAQ
-250 DNNEKIICFITGVP
+250 QKNEKIICFITGVP

-279 DNHSGKGIFL
+279 ENHSGKGIFL

-299 SEALSR
+299 TEALAR
-305 DDAKRRNIPISQSRR
+305 DNSKRNQMSLVQSRR
-320 EIAFVKNVHTF
+320 EIAFVQNVHQF
-331 LDFYHNNN
+331 LDFYHNND
-339 QIPPD
+339 QIPQD
-344 QIILFDEAQR
+344 KIILFDEAQR

-370 EAEMLFNIMNRND
+370 EAEMLFNIMNRNE

-410 TIMDKFS
+410 TISEKFS

-425 ELKEGTSNIANY
+425 ELKDGTSNIANY
-437 KLFETAP
+437 KLFESAP
-444 TQLLITELPELHLKV
+444 TNLSIIELPELHLKV

-470 EWVVSLLEDEPLMA
+470 DWVVALLEDEPLTAM
-484 KELLQNHLKDYPVF
+484 EILQNHLKDYPIF
-498 LTRNL
+498 ITRNL
-503 ETARNFLRNKNRGHR
+503 ETARKFLRNKNRGHR
-518 RTGLVAS
+518 RTGIVAS
-525 SGARRLKPFGLD
+525 SGARRLKPFGVD
-537 VTAEIDVA
+537 VSAEIDVA

-589 EEGWSYHAFKG
+589 DSDWSFHAFKG

-606 RQAERKQ
+606 RQDERKQ

-627 EGLILFIPEGSVTDH
+627 EGLIIFIPEGSETDH
-642 TRPNK
+642 TRPHK
-647 NYDTTYEYLKRTGI
+647 NYDPTYEYLKRIGI
-661 KEL
+661 EEL

>member
-1 MGVIYKL
+1 M
-8 QATLKTDNIVPGK
+8 
-21 YQNNISDFLIT
+21 
-32 ENETVIGHLAIGVTN
+32 IGHLAIGVTN
-47 HQLLMQQRT
+47 QTLLMQQRT
-56 SWNHQVTFLKAALQ
+56 SWKHQITFLKEAFQ
-70 HLPLNWQLILEY
+70 HLPTDWGLVLEY
-82 PIPRRSKRIDALL
+82 PIPRRSKRIDIVL
-95 LAHDLIFVLEFKDK
+95 LARDLVFVIEFKDK
-109 ETRFTPDAISQVE
+109 ETKYTADAISQVE

-127 LRDFHKQSASKTII
+127 LRDFHKQSAFKTII
-141 PIVWASDAR
+141 PIVWASAAQ
-150 EKSNSICDNGDFVKP
+150 EKSNFIRDNSDFVKP

-174 HLVVKT
+174 HTVVKT
-180 AFEYFTNTTNPI
+180 AFQKFTNTTSQI
-192 IKPDIWNNSEYL
+192 IGLYNWNGSEYS

-231 SENLTD
+231 SENLTA
-237 TTNAILK
+237 TTSAILQ
-244 AIKQAQ
+244 AIKNAQ

-279 DNHSGKGIFL
+279 DNFSGKSVFL

-299 SEALSR
+299 TEALAR
-305 DDAKRRNIPISQSRR
+305 DNSERNQVSLVESRR
-320 EIAFVKNVHTF
+320 EIAFVQNVHKF
-331 LDFYHNNN
+331 LDFYHKNN
-339 QIPPD
+339 QTPKD
-344 QIILFDEAQR
+344 NIILFDEAQR

-370 EAEMLFNIMNRND
+370 EAEMLFDIMNRNQ

-388 VALIGSG
+388 IALIGSG

-410 TIMDKFS
+410 TINNKFS

-437 KLFETAP
+437 KLFDSAP
-444 TQLLITELPELHLKV
+444 TRLSITEIPELHLKV

-470 EWVVSLLEDEPLMA
+470 EWVVALLEDEPLRA

-498 LTRNL
+498 LTRCL
-503 ETARNFLRNKNRGHR
+503 ETARTFLRNKNRGRR

-525 SGARRLKPFGLD
+525 SGARRLRALGLD

-562 LPATEFAVQ
+562 LPATEFAAQ

-589 EEGWSYHAFKG
+589 EKNWSFHAFKG
-600 TKWQLE
+600 TKWQFE
-606 RQAERKQ
+606 RQAEKQQ

-627 EGLILFIPEGSVTDH
+627 EGLIIFIPEGSETDL
-642 TRPNK
+642 TRPSV
-647 NYDTTYEYLKRTGI
+647 NYDTTYEYLTRIGI
-661 KEL
+661 REL

>member
-1 MGVIYKL
+1 M
-8 QATLKTDNIVPGK
+8 PGK
-21 YQNNISDFLIT
+21 YQNDFKGFLQDDNDKVNGKLST
-32 ENETVIGHLAIGVTN
+32 GVTN
-47 HQLLMQQRT
+47 HQLLKQQRD
-56 SWNHQVTFLKAALQ
+56 SWNHQITFLKDNLCY
-70 HLPLNWQLILEY
+70 LPTDWQIILEY
-82 PIPRRSKRIDALL
+82 PIPRRAKRIDIVI
-95 LAHDLIFVLEFKDK
+95 LAKDLIFIVEFKDK
-109 ETRFTPDAISQVE
+109 ETKYTPDAINQVE

-127 LRDFHKQSASKTII
+127 IRDFHKHSATKSII
-141 PIVWASDAR
+141 PIVWASDAL
-150 EKSNSICDNGDFVKP
+150 EKSNNFYDNEDFVKS
-165 TLFANNLNL
+165 TLFANKKNL
-174 HLVVKT
+174 HLVVKQ
-180 AFEYFTNTTNPI
+180 AFGYFTNKTDDI
-192 IKPDIWNNSEYL
+192 IDLKDWNNSAYL

-237 TTNAILK
+237 TTNAILN
-244 AIKQAQ
+244 AINQAQ
-250 DNNEKIICFITGVP
+250 INEEKIICFITGVP
-264 GAGKTLAGLNIVHNV
+264 GAGKTLAGLNIVHSVEN
-279 DNHSGKGIFL
+279 NSGKGVFL

-299 SEALSR
+299 TEALAR
-305 DDAKRRNIPISQSRR
+305 DHAKRTDTPIAKSRR
-320 EIAFVKNVHTF
+320 EIAFVQNVHQF
-331 LDFYHNNN
+331 LDFYHQND
-339 QIPPD
+339 QIPD
-344 QIILFDEAQR
+344 DKIILFDEAQR

-370 EAEMLFNIMNRND
+370 EAEMLFSIMDRND

-410 TIMDKFS
+410 TINEKFPH
-417 NWKIYISP
+417 WKIYISP
-425 ELKEGTSNIANY
+425 ELKEGKSNINNY

-444 TQLLITELPELHLKV
+444 PSLSITELSELHLKV

-470 EWVVSLLEDEPLMA
+470 EWVVAILEDEPIEA
-484 KELLQNHLKDYPVF
+484 KELLEKHLNDYPIF

-503 ETARNFLRNKNRGHR
+503 ETAKQFLRNKNRGHR

-525 SGARRLKPFGLD
+525 SGARRLRPLGLD
-537 VTAEIDVA
+537 VTVEIDVA

-550 PKEDVRS
+550 PRNDVRS
-557 SCFLE
+557 SSFLE

-589 EEGWSYHAFKG
+589 ENGWSYHSFKG

-606 RQAERKQ
+606 RKDEKKQ

-627 EGLILFIPEGSVTDH
+627 EGLIIFIPEGSDTDH
-642 TRPNK
+642 TRPSK
-647 NYDTTYEYLKRTGI
+647 NYDSTYEYLKFSGI
-661 KEL
+661 REI